1 MRGSLIRCFRKANQP
16 ILADR
21 IEVRPDIRIENEVHF
36 LAGDPDTERVERIMR
51 AASWSESIREPE
63 EVFLVDRVQHR
74 DGRPLNNFVLKGGYR
89 ERALLTIRL
98 RYVDP
103 SGW

>member
-1 MRGSLIRCFRKANQP
+1 MKFTFLLVIPTMSASSASCWLRFG
-16 ILADR
+16 
-21 IEVRPDIRIENEVHF
+21 PDSV
-36 LAGDPDTERVERIMR
+36 
-51 AASWSESIREPE
+51 REPE